1 MFAGNKTY
9 VPQIRG
15 KVIMRSVRSAGEEK
29 TVLPRSWWIACRS
42 WRCCGLLAVLLL
54 AGLGGCRPLARETPP
69 TWESETEDLP
79 DPQWP
84 VGPFALTERSGRT
97 VTDQDLRGYV
107 WIASF
112 IFTRCTGP
120 CPSVASTVAR
130 LQHELQ
136 DLPQVRFVTFTVD
149 PKRDDLR
156 ALNEYAQARGADPQR
171 WLFLTGEEETI
182 HRIIREQFKQAVGR
196 NPGPQVAPGDEFI
209 HSSKLVLV
217 DAQGRI
223 RGWCDG
229 LPHEQFPDRFES
241 DLRRL
246 IRRVRQLATSAGP

>member
-1 MFAGNKTY
+1 MSHLLGFPYLSSIHNGMGSLGDRRT
-9 VPQIRG
+9 VFHRLQ
-15 KVIMRSVRSAGEEK
+15 SARRRCWWSYGV
-29 TVLPRSWWIACRS
+29 VLA
-42 WRCCGLLAVLLL
+42 LLL
-54 AGLGGCRPLARETPP
+54 VGLGGCRPFPDDPTPVSKM
-69 TWESETEDLP
+69 EELP

-84 VGPFALTERSGRT
+84 VGPFTLTERSGRT

-130 LQHELQ
+130 LQHELR
-136 DLPQVRFVTFTVD
+136 DLPQVKFVTFTVD

-156 ALNEYAQARGADPQR
+156 ALNEYAQARGADPHR

-196 NPGPQVAPGDEFI
+196 NEGPHVTPGDEFI

-241 DLRRL
+241 DLNRL
-246 IRRVRQLATSAGP
+246 IQRARQLAASAGP

>member
-1 MFAGNKTY
+1 
-9 VPQIRG
+9 
-15 KVIMRSVRSAGEEK
+15 MRSVRSLGEGK
-29 TVLPRSWWIACRS
+29 TVLPGSRLIACRS
-42 WRCCGLLAVLLL
+42 WWCYGWLAALLL

-196 NPGPQVAPGDEFI
+196 NQGPQVAPGDEFI

-241 DLRRL
+241 DLQRL

>member
-1 MFAGNKTY
+1 MLLPVVSQVGNGRER
-9 VPQIRG
+9 VPRD
-15 KVIMRSVRSAGEEK
+15 RA
-29 TVLPRSWWIACRS
+29 L
-42 WRCCGLLAVLLL
+42 GLLLASLLLLL
-54 AGLGGCRPLARETPP
+54 AGLGGCRPLPSGTNP
-69 TWESETEDLP
+69 TAETEDLP

-97 VTDQDLRGYV
+97 VTDQDLRGHV

-130 LQHELQ
+130 LQHELR
-136 DLPQVRFVTFTVD
+136 DLPNVRFVTFTVD

-196 NPGPQVAPGDEFI
+196 NEGPNVAPGEEFI

-229 LPHEQFPDRFES
+229 LPHEQFPERFES
-241 DLRRL
+241 DLAHFL
-246 IRRVRQLATSAGP
+246 RRVRQLAAAPAP

>member
-1 MFAGNKTY
+1 
-9 VPQIRG
+9 
-15 KVIMRSVRSAGEEK
+15 
-29 TVLPRSWWIACRS
+29 VLPSVVSRVASRRGRVQRGRAPILILAS
-42 WRCCGLLAVLLL
+42 LLLLL
-54 AGLGGCRPLARETPP
+54 AGLGGCRPLPSGTNPP
-69 TWESETEDLP
+69 AETEDLP

-97 VTDQDLRGYV
+97 VTNQDLRGHV

-130 LQHELQ
+130 LQHELR
-136 DLPQVRFVTFTVD
+136 DLPNVRFVTFTVD

-196 NPGPQVAPGDEFI
+196 NEGPNVPPGEEFI

-229 LPHEQFPDRFES
+229 LPHEQFPERFES
-241 DLRRL
+241 DLARFLRRL
-246 IRRVRQLATSAGP
+246 RQLAAAPTP

>member
-1 MFAGNKTY
+1 MSRF
-9 VPQIRG
+9 VSCRG
-15 KVIMRSVRSAGEEK
+15 RLQTSRAPI
-29 TVLPRSWWIACRS
+29 LI
-42 WRCCGLLAVLLL
+42 LANLLL
-54 AGLGGCRPLARETPP
+54 LLVGLGGCRPLPSGTNPAAETD
-69 TWESETEDLP
+69 DLP

-97 VTDQDLRGYV
+97 VTDQDLRGHV

-130 LQHELQ
+130 LQHELR
-136 DLPQVRFVTFTVD
+136 DLPNVRFVTFTVD

-196 NPGPQVAPGDEFI
+196 NEGPNVPPGEEFL

-229 LPHEQFPDRFES
+229 LPHEQFPERFES
-241 DLRRL
+241 DLARFL
-246 IRRVRQLATSAGP
+246 RRVRQLAAAPAP